1 MPSYTLTLSCGCTV
15 YVSCHPMTGVA
26 HTRVVETHAGQCWRR
41 RHERGTRLSLW
52 ELLPDPEAP
61 AIVQFTEQD
70 ERSGGCVTS
79 LC

>member
-1 MPSYTLTLSCGCTV
+1 MPSYTLTLACGCTV

-26 HTRVVETHAGQCWRR
+26 HTRVVETHAYQCCRR

-52 ELLPDPEAP
+52 ELLPDPQAP
-61 AIVQFTEQD
+61 AIVQFAEQND
-70 ERSGGCVTS
+70 GSAGRVTS